1 MSGKLPLARGCGPA
15 YLSKRSNGVP
25 DVIRLRGNQANPL
38 NLIRF
43 VPAEGLDVSD
53 RPTPQFLVTRT
64 KEAPMRSMLSHLIL
78 ATGLVSLLAG
88 VAPAAA
94 KDKLTVYTYESF
106 TADWG
111 PGPAVKKEF
120 EAECGCDLEFVSVA
134 DGVALLNRVKLEGAG
149 TKADVVLGLDTNLT
163 ADAKASGL
171 FAPHGEVSGINVPGS
186 WSDDTFVP
194 FDYGYFAVVYDTQK
208 LKTPPQSLKDLV
220 EGSGTDKIV
229 IQDPRT
235 STPGLGLLLW
245 VKSVYGDKA
254 PEAWAKLKTKVLT
267 VTPGWS
273 EAYGLFT
280 KGEAPMVLSYTT
292 SPAYH
297 MVAENTERYQAASF
311 EEGEYL
317 QIEVAGITTTG
328 EKNPLA
334 QKFIAFMTGPKFQD
348 VIPETN
354 WMFPAGKTDK
364 PLNPAFDKLVKPT
377 KTLLFSPQEVAAN
390 RKAWVDEWL
399 AVMSK

>member
-1 MSGKLPLARGCGPA
+1 MRTFFYP
-15 YLSKRSNGVP
+15 V
-25 DVIRLRGNQANPL
+25 
-38 NLIRF
+38 
-43 VPAEGLDVSD
+43 VPAIV
-53 RPTPQFLVTRT
+53 
-64 KEAPMRSMLSHLIL
+64 L
-78 ATGLVSLLAG
+78 AAVG
-88 VAPAAA
+88 VASPAFA

-111 PGPAVKKEF
+111 PGPVVKKEF
-120 EAECGCDLEFVSVA
+120 EAECGCDVEFVSVA
-134 DGVALLNRVKLEGAG
+134 DGVALLNRVKLEGAS
-149 TKADVVLGLDTNLT
+149 TKADIVLGLDTNLT
-163 ADAKASGL
+163 AEAKATGL
-171 FAPHGEVSGINVPGS
+171 FSPHGAVADANVPGG

-194 FDYGYFAVVYDTQK
+194 YDYGYFAVVYDTEK
-208 LKTPPQSLKDLV
+208 LKTPPKSLKELV
-220 EGSGTDKIV
+220 EGSASDKIV

-254 PEAWAKLKTKVLT
+254 PEAWAKLKSKVLT

-297 MVAENTERYQAASF
+297 MVAEKTERYQAASF

-317 QIEVAGITTTG
+317 QIEVAGITTSG
-328 EKNPLA
+328 AKNPLA
-334 QKFIAFMTGPKFQD
+334 EKFMAFMTGPKFQD
-348 VIPETN
+348 AIPETN
-354 WMFPAGKTDK
+354 WMYPAGKTGK

-377 KTLLFSPQEVAAN
+377 KTLLFSPEEVATN

>member
-1 MSGKLPLARGCGPA
+1 
-15 YLSKRSNGVP
+15 
-25 DVIRLRGNQANPL
+25 
-38 NLIRF
+38 
-43 VPAEGLDVSD
+43 
-53 RPTPQFLVTRT
+53 
-64 KEAPMRSMLSHLIL
+64 
-78 ATGLVSLLAG
+78 
-88 VAPAAA
+88 
-94 KDKLTVYTYESF
+94 
-106 TADWG
+106 
-111 PGPAVKKEF
+111 
-120 EAECGCDLEFVSVA
+120 
-134 DGVALLNRVKLEGAG
+134 
-149 TKADVVLGLDTNLT
+149 
-163 ADAKASGL
+163 
-171 FAPHGEVSGINVPGS
+171 
-186 WSDDTFVP
+186 
-194 FDYGYFAVVYDTQK
+194 
-208 LKTPPQSLKDLV
+208 
-220 EGSGTDKIV
+220 
-229 IQDPRT
+229 
-235 STPGLGLLLW
+235 LLW

-328 EKNPLA
+328 AKNPLA
-334 QKFIAFMTGPKFQD
+334 QKFIAFMTG
-348 VIPETN
+348 E
-354 WMFPAGKTDK
+354 TDK

-377 KTLLFSPQEVAAN
+377 KTLLFSPEEVAAN